1 MRFVR
6 LVCVLIQA
14 LLRKGVV
21 DLRALFAEV
30 QAFCLTFPRV
40 KEANLLFRL
49 IKSIE
54 G

>member
-1 MRFVR
+1 
-6 LVCVLIQA
+6 
-14 LLRKGVV
+14 VV
-21 DLRALFAEV
+21 DIKGLFAEI

-54 G
+54 GNT